1 MLKVIKKIGSPHQH
15 HNFCIK
21 AVNNNYL
28 SFNNINNINNIH
40 YHRYYSSSSRSPSS
54 FMKPFIGAIDQGT
67 SSTRF
72 ILFDKNGDTLLSH
85 QVPLT
90 QHYPHPGWVE
100 HDGKEILDSVNIC
113 IEKVMEEFHQ
123 KNYGTKEDIKAVGIT
138 NQRETTVAWDKN
150 TSKPLHN
157 AIVWCDTRTS
167 DLVSYFTNKAKKS
180 LKTKQDGASNTSGA
194 TTIVENNNTVALEP
208 KNYLREKC
216 GLPFS
221 TYFSAVK
228 LKWLFENSK
237 QVKESYQEGNCKV
250 GTVDSWLAWNL
261 SGGKLHITDVTN
273 ASRTMLMD
281 LHTCKWD
288 KELTDFFEIPID
300 VLPEI
305 KSSSEVYGHIH
316 GGPLDGVPLASIL
329 GDQQAAMV
337 GQMCFEKSQAKNT
350 YGTGCFLLYNT
361 GEKIVPSRNGL
372 LTTVCYQLGPKAPVI
387 YALEG
392 GVAVAG
398 SGVQWLIN
406 NMGIASSS
414 KEIEDLAHS
423 VKDTGGMYFV
433 PAFSGL
439 FAPYWREDARGVM
452 VGLNHQ
458 TNKAHLALSVL
469 ESTCYQ
475 TYEVLE
481 AMQKD
486 SGDKLIELRVDG
498 GMAKNN
504 LMLQIQSDILGLPVL
519 KPTNLET
526 TCFGAAFS
534 AGMAVGVWKESME
547 FKTGMKFTP
556 QLDETTKSK
565 KIKGWHKA
573 ISKSINW
580 IDLED
585 QEDQVDQK

>member
-1 MLKVIKKIGSPHQH
+1 MNQLIKKIGTLDH
-15 HNFCIK
+15 HFYINLRKIYSTALSTTTINHIK
-21 AVNNNYL
+21 
-28 SFNNINNINNIH
+28 H
-40 YHRYYSSSSRSPSS
+40 YSSSSSRTPSS

-90 QHYPHPGWVE
+90 QHYPHSGWVE

-113 IEKVMEEFHQ
+113 IEKVMQEFYE

-138 NQRETTVAWDKN
+138 NQRETTIAWDKN
-150 TSKPLHN
+150 TNAPLNN

-167 DLVSYFTNKAKKS
+167 DLVGYFTNKAKKLIKNS
-180 LKTKQDGASNTSGA
+180 TTAVATTTKLEDGA
-194 TTIVENNNTVALEP
+194 NNNELEP
-208 KNYLREKC
+208 KNYLRDKC

-228 LKWLFENSK
+228 LKWLFDNCK
-237 QVKESYQEGNCKV
+237 QVKEAHEKGDCKV
-250 GTVDSWLAWNL
+250 GTIDSWLAWNL

-273 ASRTMLMD
+273 ASRTMLMN

-288 KELTDFFEIPID
+288 KELTDFFEVPID

-305 KSSSEVYGHIH
+305 KSSSEAYGTIQ

-398 SGVQWLIN
+398 SGVQWLIK

-452 VGLNHQ
+452 VGLNHH

-526 TCFGAAFS
+526 TCFGAAFA

-556 QLDETTKSK
+556 QLDENTKLK

-580 IDLED
+580 IDLEEE
-585 QEDQVDQK
+585 QEDNE